1 MSWHLTRRGIKR
13 VRTGW
18 TIVGE
23 DSTPDGYRDHL
34 LYKGTSRWQAFR
46 AVRAALREDMT
57 VTIRRYLVAK

>member
-1 MSWHLTRRGIKR
+1 MSWHLTSVGIKR
-13 VRTGW
+13 VVTGW

-23 DSTPDGYRDHL
+23 DLTPDGYRDHL

-46 AVRAALREDMT
+46 AARAALREDMT

>member
-13 VRTGW
+13 VVTGW

-23 DSTPDGYRDHL
+23 DLTPDGYRDHL